1 MTTDTAFI
9 IVAIYVATMFI
20 TYWLSKICKYLIEI
34 KHKL

>member
-9 IVAIYVATMFI
+9 VAAIYIATMFI
-20 TYWLSKICKYLIEI
+20 TYWLSKIVKYLIEI